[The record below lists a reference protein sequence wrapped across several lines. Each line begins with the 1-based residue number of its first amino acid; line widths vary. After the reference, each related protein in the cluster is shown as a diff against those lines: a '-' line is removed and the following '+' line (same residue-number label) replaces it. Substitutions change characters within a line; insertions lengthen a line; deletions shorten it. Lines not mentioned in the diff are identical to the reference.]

1 MNSLSPTAKVTKPH
15 FSREARF
22 AKFCRNTDLRKVR
35 QKGSHAI
42 MQKAIENSTITVP
55 VPLHSEIRIGT
66 LQSIIR
72 QSSIARSEFEAN

>member
-1 MNSLSPTAKVTKPH
+1 LGKLRNLSGSEV
-15 FSREARF
+15 
-22 AKFCRNTDLRKVR
+22 CRILSKHGFVQVR

-55 VPLHSEIRIGT
+55 VPLHTEMRIGT

-72 QSSIARSEFEAN
+72 QSGIARLEFETN

>member
-1 MNSLSPTAKVTKPH
+1 MGRLRNLSEREVCRILSKH
-15 FSREARF
+15 GFSQ
-22 AKFCRNTDLRKVR
+22 VR

-72 QSSIARSEFEAN
+72 QAGVSRLEFEVD

>member
-1 MNSLSPTAKVTKPH
+1 MGKLRNLSGNEV
-15 FSREARF
+15 
-22 AKFCRNTDLRKVR
+22 CRILSKYGFVQVR

-42 MQKAIENSTITVP
+42 MQKEIENSTITVP

-72 QSSIARSEFEAN
+72 QSGIARSEFE

>member
-1 MNSLSPTAKVTKPH
+1 MGRLRNLSGNEVCRILSRH
-15 FSREARF
+15 GFSQ
-22 AKFCRNTDLRKVR
+22 VR

-42 MQKAIENSTITVP
+42 MQKAIENSTVTVP

-72 QSSIARSEFEAN
+72 QSGVSRSEFEVD

>member
-1 MNSLSPTAKVTKPH
+1 MGKLRNFSGSEVCKILSKHGFTQ
-15 FSREARF
+15 
-22 AKFCRNTDLRKVR
+22 VR
-35 QKGSHAI
+35 QKGSQAI